1 MTEPRDSDEHGVSG
15 EATPSQPGDSDVH
28 AHFLRGFEAAP
39 GDVREHEDAVRSEP
53 LASLFALLPRVPEGW
68 VEAAKGVPA
77 ARAQIDSV
85 VVRAERDA
93 AYRDSL
99 ASDLEGTLA
108 ADGIELAPALQR
120 ELRRRLAGR

>member
-1 MTEPRDSDEHGVSG
+1 MAEPRDSDDHGVSG
-15 EATPSQPGDSDVH
+15 EATPSQPGESDVH

-39 GDVREHEDAVRSEP
+39 GDGREHEDAVRAEP
-53 LASLFALLPRVPEGW
+53 LAALFALLPRAPEAW
-68 VEAAKGVPA
+68 VEAAKAVPA
-77 ARAQIDSV
+77 ARAQIDRI

-93 AYRDSL
+93 AYRSRL

-108 ADGIELAPALQR
+108 PDGIQLVPALQR

>member
-1 MTEPRDSDEHGVSG
+1 MAEPRDSDEHGVSG
-15 EATPSQPGDSDVH
+15 GGTPSQPGDSDVH
-28 AHFLRGFEAAP
+28 AHFLRGFETAP
-39 GDVREHEDAVRSEP
+39 GEEREHEAAARAEP
-53 LASLFALLPRVPEGW
+53 LAALFTLLPRAPEAW

-77 ARAQIDSV
+77 ARAQIDRV

-93 AYRDSL
+93 AYRSLL

-120 ELRRRLAGR
+120 ELHRRLAGR